1 MQTEERIRNLYEY
14 LKERK
19 RIKLNSID
27 TTNDFIRIIDNSAM
41 TCIVDVLEW
50 VLADENKQY
59 MDVRG
64 WE

>member
-1 MQTEERIRNLYEY
+1 MQTEERIRKLYEH

-19 RIKLNSID
+19 KIKLNSID
-27 TTNDFIRIIDNSAM
+27 TTNDFIRSIDDSAM